1 MEESVIK
8 KTKALLNFGEHQE
21 MKIII
26 DIPENKYE
34 EIKNGIIKI
43 SDGTLDIVEKAIKD
57 GVVITSEENFLK

>member
-1 MEESVIK
+1 
-8 KTKALLNFGEHQE
+8 

-26 DIPENKYE
+26 DISENKYE